1 MKFVLEKLIEYL
13 RKLTQILLVYRLINY
28 FATGNLLCD
37 QIMYQKNFENKNHD
51 VNENFQ
57 AKIKFG
63 AYIFLR

>member
-63 AYIFLR
+63 AYIFLC

>member
-13 RKLTQILLVYRLINY
+13 RKLTQILIVYRLINY

>member
-63 AYIFLR
+63 AYSFLR